1 MNKTLAKLCY
11 HLMLESGLVGNL
23 GNSFSFRVCSECVCV
38 CGRGRGGE
46 GGGERKKGGTGRGSN
61 LPLTV
66 SIFLGTFCER

>member
-38 CGRGRGGE
+38 CGRGRGGGGRRGEEE
-46 GGGERKKGGTGRGSN
+46 GRDRARIEPSAYRIYLSGN
-61 LPLTV
+61 VL
-66 SIFLGTFCER
+66 